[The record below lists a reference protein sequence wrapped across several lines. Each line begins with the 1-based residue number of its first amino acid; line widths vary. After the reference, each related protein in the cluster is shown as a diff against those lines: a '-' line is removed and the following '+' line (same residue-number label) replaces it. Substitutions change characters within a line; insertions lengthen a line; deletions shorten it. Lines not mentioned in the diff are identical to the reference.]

1 LKHGKLVMVVWHKF
15 RRTQDVLFF
24 SFCLQQIFGMDRE
37 NHDASGIGSGI
48 TESDSARKE
57 IVEFKLDYFLF
68 TQELSSRIV

>member
-1 LKHGKLVMVVWHKF
+1 
-15 RRTQDVLFF
+15 
-24 SFCLQQIFGMDRE
+24 MDRE

-57 IVEFKLDYFLF
+57 MVEFKLDYFLF

>member
-1 LKHGKLVMVVWHKF
+1 
-15 RRTQDVLFF
+15 LFF

>member
-1 LKHGKLVMVVWHKF
+1 MVC
-15 RRTQDVLFF
+15 FF

>member
-1 LKHGKLVMVVWHKF
+1 MF
-15 RRTQDVLFF
+15 YF
-24 SFCLQQIFGMDRE
+24 SFLFVYLHQIFGMDRE
-37 NHDASGIGSGI
+37 NHDASGIGSGV